1 MFYYTCLLACEY
13 FLSLSSSETTKVEE
27 KRRKVLA
34 PFKNDKGKS
43 YIDSEYFLS
52 LSSSETTKV
61 EEKRG
66 KHKSKVLAPF
76 KNDKGKSYID
86 FSSETTKVGEIRLV
100 SFVRKV
106 S

>member
-1 MFYYTCLLACEY
+1 MCFSVFDCLSMSVCVFYCTCLLACEY

-52 LSSSETTKV
+52 L
-61 EEKRG
+61 
-66 KHKSKVLAPF
+66 
-76 KNDKGKSYID
+76 
-86 FSSETTKVGEIRLV
+86 FSSETT
-100 SFVRKV
+100 
-106 S
+106 

>member
-1 MFYYTCLLACEY
+1 MEVKLRL
-13 FLSLSSSETTKVEE
+13 
-27 KRRKVLA
+27 KR
-34 PFKNDKGKS
+34 NG
-43 YIDSEYFLS
+43 E
-52 LSSSETTKV
+52 
-61 EEKRG
+61 
-66 KHKSKVLAPF
+66 KHKSKVLASF